1 MSYCWR
7 FIVSKNRLQCNSTK
21 IPHGYW
27 RQANLFV
34 SITIRTDL
42 PGILLPMRLR
52 NDLSFSKKA
61 IFHFVKKNGKI
72 SAQPYPTKCIQ
83 FLDRENNEKNNTL
96 PLGKQICFSIVW
108 GCAEILPSTK
118 APVGISCRVL
128 NANLRLNA
136 YIIALVGEPAVL
148 KIGSFISPFTQK
160 QVSSTR
166 LFEWCCASV
175 CYLSGLRLVRTRTE
189 NFYGKQDLPTVF
201 IFTKSSIN
209 VHLIAFLSRWTKGGR
224 TFSRWL
230 INVFAGL
237 SSSHRVPELWHP
249 VLL

>member
-1 MSYCWR
+1 
-7 FIVSKNRLQCNSTK
+7 
-21 IPHGYW
+21 
-27 RQANLFV
+27 
-34 SITIRTDL
+34 
-42 PGILLPMRLR
+42 MRLR
-52 NDLSFSKKA
+52 NDLSFSKIA

-136 YIIALVGEPAVL
+136 YIIALVGEHAVL

-175 CYLSGLRLVRTRTE
+175 CYL
-189 NFYGKQDLPTVF
+189 
-201 IFTKSSIN
+201 
-209 VHLIAFLSRWTKGGR
+209 
-224 TFSRWL
+224 
-230 INVFAGL
+230 
-237 SSSHRVPELWHP
+237 
-249 VLL
+249 

>member
-1 MSYCWR
+1 M
-7 FIVSKNRLQCNSTK
+7 KK
-21 IPHGYW
+21 
-27 RQANLFV
+27 
-34 SITIRTDL
+34 TIRCHWENRFVLFDL
-42 PGILLPMRLR
+42 F
-52 NDLSFSKKA
+52 FS
-61 IFHFVKKNGKI
+61 
-72 SAQPYPTKCIQ
+72 
-83 FLDRENNEKNNTL
+83 D
-96 PLGKQICFSIVW
+96 
-108 GCAEILPSTK
+108 ILPSTK

-136 YIIALVGEPAVL
+136 YIIALVGEHAVL

-201 IFTKSSIN
+201 IFAKSSIN
-209 VHLIAFLSRWTKGGR
+209 VHLIALLSRWTKGGR

-237 SSSHRVPELWHP
+237 SSSHRVPELWHR

>member
-1 MSYCWR
+1 M
-7 FIVSKNRLQCNSTK
+7 
-21 IPHGYW
+21 
-27 RQANLFV
+27 
-34 SITIRTDL
+34 
-42 PGILLPMRLR
+42 
-52 NDLSFSKKA
+52 
-61 IFHFVKKNGKI
+61 
-72 SAQPYPTKCIQ
+72 
-83 FLDRENNEKNNTL
+83 DRENNDKNNTL

-108 GCAEILPSTK
+108 GCAEILLSAK

-136 YIIALVGEPAVL
+136 YIIALVSEHAVL

-175 CYLSGLRLVRTRTE
+175 CYLSGLRLVRTRAE

-201 IFTKSSIN
+201 IFAKSSIN
-209 VHLIAFLSRWTKGGR
+209 IHLIALLSRWTKGGR

-237 SSSHRVPELWHP
+237 SSSHRVPEL
-249 VLL
+249 

>member
-1 MSYCWR
+1 MAHKWKSVCVHAWTSKKSHERARAWDFCLPSMYEVILLMSYCWR

-52 NDLSFSKKA
+52 NDLSFSKIA

-108 GCAEILPSTK
+108 GCAKFYHQPRRPLVSVVAFWMQTY
-118 APVGISCRVL
+118 AWMLISQL
-128 NANLRLNA
+128 
-136 YIIALVGEPAVL
+136 
-148 KIGSFISPFTQK
+148 
-160 QVSSTR
+160 
-166 LFEWCCASV
+166 
-175 CYLSGLRLVRTRTE
+175 
-189 NFYGKQDLPTVF
+189 
-201 IFTKSSIN
+201 
-209 VHLIAFLSRWTKGGR
+209 
-224 TFSRWL
+224 
-230 INVFAGL
+230 
-237 SSSHRVPELWHP
+237 
-249 VLL
+249 

>member
-108 GCAEILPSTK
+108 GCAENSAAGKSNWMHFLENNFPQYSLYLD
-118 APVGISCRVL
+118 ISFFV
-128 NANLRLNA
+128 NLRTMLSKN
-136 YIIALVGEPAVL
+136 ISET
-148 KIGSFISPFTQK
+148 FIS
-160 QVSSTR
+160 VLDVISR
-166 LFEWCCASV
+166 EVW
-175 CYLSGLRLVRTRTE
+175 RWE
-189 NFYGKQDLPTVF
+189 N
-201 IFTKSSIN
+201 
-209 VHLIAFLSRWTKGGR
+209 
-224 TFSRWL
+224 
-230 INVFAGL
+230 
-237 SSSHRVPELWHP
+237 
-249 VLL
+249 